1 MMNSN
6 EMNVME
12 GIANRVQQLDERI
25 SELEDKNLEI
35 IKVKKFK
42 ELKILKVKQKVKQ
55 EYSDS
60 IKKASIR
67 LWVYQKRGERA
78 APVLNN
84 SLRISPT

>member
-1 MMNSN
+1 MNSN
-6 EMNVME
+6 EMNVLE

-42 ELKILKVKQKVKQ
+42 ELKILKSKATLQ